1 MMRKCIFIPWKTE
14 NRQHQTTHIIIL
26 LLLMCHIYH
35 ALMAYHVIKIPPFKK
50 SLNDDKI
57 FQPKKVIAGN
67 NLRKILEEVLKKK

>member
-1 MMRKCIFIPWKTE
+1 MNHSFSRWTSLDDEKMHFHSMKTE

-35 ALMAYHVIKIPPFKK
+35 ALMAYHVIKIPPFFKK

-57 FQPKKVIAGN
+57 F
-67 NLRKILEEVLKKK
+67 

>member
-50 SLNDDKI
+50 RFNIL
-57 FQPKKVIAGN
+57 QKKM
-67 NLRKILEEVLKKK
+67 LQTT